1 MTHSD
6 LVQYRLHHQHLT
18 QSWLTT
24 PGDLV
29 AWFGAVQGQD
39 YAAGKWALGNRLPG
53 STDAG
58 IEQAIAD
65 RTILR
70 TWPMRGTLHFVAA
83 ADIHWILDLNQPRLQ
98 TLYASH
104 FRRLELSEPVIAKS
118 KAVFTKA
125 LSGGH
130 HLTRSELK
138 TALEQAGIPAHENRL
153 SLLLARASYDRL
165 LCHGVR
171 RDKEFTFTLL
181 DDWVPP
187 TKPLLRE
194 EALAEWTRRYFTSHG
209 PATLADFS
217 WWSGLT
223 LTDAKIGM
231 DLIKS
236 GFVSEVVAGQTY
248 WMPASLPT
256 LHDHITTAYLLPV
269 YDEYLVAYKDRSG
282 PLGGLDPAQ
291 IAKTGNGIFSPVIVI
306 DGRVAGTWKRTL
318 KKDSVWIE
326 TSLFT
331 TLTDA
336 QQQALSDAKE
346 RYRRFLGTS
355 PVYTAH
361 SLTAERLPVR
371 K

>member
-18 QSWLTT
+18 QSSLTT

-39 YAAGKWALGNRLPG
+39 YAAGKWAIGNRLPG
-53 STDAG
+53 STDAD

-65 RTILR
+65 RAILR

-104 FRRLELSEPVIAKS
+104 FRQLELSEPVIAKS

-130 HLTRSELK
+130 HLTRPELK
-138 TALEQAGIPAHENRL
+138 TVLEQAGIPAHENRL

-165 LCHGVR
+165 ICHGVR
-171 RDKEFTFTLL
+171 RGKEFTFTLL

-194 EALAEWTRRYFTSHG
+194 EALAEWTRRFFTSHG

-223 LTDAKIGM
+223 LTDAKAGM

-248 WMPASLPT
+248 WMPASLPALPNHT
-256 LHDHITTAYLLPV
+256 TTAYLLPV
-269 YDEYLVAYKDRSG
+269 YDEYLVAYKDRSA

-306 DGRVAGTWKRTL
+306 DGRVVGTWKRTL
-318 KKDSVWIE
+318 KKDSVLIE
-326 TSLFT
+326 TSLFAT
-331 TLTDA
+331 PTDA
-336 QQQALSDAKE
+336 QQQALFDAKE
-346 RYRRFLGTS
+346 RYQRFLGT
-355 PVYTAH
+355 VQVHT
-361 SLTAERLPVR
+361 TR
-371 K
+371 